1 MTYPLSILTYVMPY
15 TGISISTFLDISNM
29 LIRSDS
35 VQVDDGYDEEKD
47 DLVWDDVTNK
57 QQPAKYFLDL
67 IFTADEIYDL

>member
-1 MTYPLSILTYVMPY
+1 MTYPLSILTYIIPN
-15 TGISISTFLDISNM
+15 TGISLSTFLDISSM
-29 LIRSDS
+29 LIHSDS